1 LFNLS
6 VPNSNQLTI
15 LSIRVYSSKYF
26 E

>member
-6 VPNSNQLTI
+6 LPNSNQLTI

>member
-6 VPNSNQLTI
+6 LPNSNQLTI
-15 LSIRVYSSKYF
+15 LSSRVYSSKYF